1 MKIKLIASLVAATIL
16 TGCSS
21 SSGSKNDTV
30 DPEFDNPRA
39 GIENPIE
46 KEKPNDGLIYDNNG
60 NVIGIDGTDNGWGL
74 LPPEDHP
81 IERPGI
87 DAPIQDAT
95 GNIQGGS
102 QFNPE
107 TERGVISADSG
118 ESIVV
123 LASGHLILRDESGA
137 PIGVVKVDEQGN
149 ITSARTDHHF
159 GNITQNGDN
168 QYILS
173 TGKDG
178 EYIVINTDGNG
189 RWEIEDSGGT
199 GGLSPDFGD
208 TPDWGTGISD
218 GKETGHGDIEVEA
231 GNTGKVI
238 TVTGNNG
245 NQIVVN
251 TESGSVDINGQS
263 SPVYVDDNGFI
274 RSVDNGLIIAKVDN
288 SAIEKGYVTIT
299 GWQGNSLILQ
309 NDNGRL
315 MVSVDKSGQNR
326 PTLKQ
331 RPNLSSEQKSQLRAK
346 SRDLRDAIKAKVERS

>member
-1 MKIKLIASLVAATIL
+1 MKIKLLASLVAATIL

-30 DPEFDNPRA
+30 DPDFDNPRA

-81 IERPGI
+81 IERPDI
-87 DAPIQDAT
+87 DAPIQDVT

-123 LASGHLILRDESGA
+123 LSSGHLILRNESGA
-137 PIGVVKVDEQGN
+137 PVGVVKVDEQGN
-149 ITSARTDHHF
+149 ITSAREDKF
-159 GNITQNGDN
+159 LGNVTKNGDN

-173 TGKDG
+173 SGKDG

-208 TPDWGTGISD
+208 TPDWGIGASD
-218 GKETGHGDIEVEA
+218 GKERGHGDIEIESDTS
-231 GNTGKVI
+231 GNYI
-238 TVTGNNG
+238 TVNGDNG
-245 NQIVVN
+245 NQIKFN
-251 TESGSVDINGQS
+251 TDTGAVEFNGEN
-263 SPVYVDDNGFI
+263 SPIYVDDNGLI
-274 RSVDNGLIIAKVDN
+274 RSVDNGLIVAKVD
-288 SAIEKGYVTIT
+288 SSIDGQTTIT

-309 NDNGRL
+309 NNDGRL
-315 MVSVDKSGQNR
+315 MVSVDKSGQGR
-326 PTLKQ
+326 PELKQ
-331 RPNLSSEQKSQLRAK
+331 RPNLSNEQKSQLRAK
-346 SRDLRDAIKAKVERS
+346 SRELREAIKAKVERS